1 MNSPLR
7 RDQPK
12 MAESNTTFFTPS
24 YQEEFGYKTAQKEQ
38 CIRTG
43 SSSGNRRNNP
53 HPPHVS
59 IHGGHTSWLSLAH
72 LSSYEDV
79 YYTNSFFPQAFMVWR
94 YPPLNQ
100 SVLDGNIDTSTPIPP
115 INLACPNTNIASTYQ
130 KDFKRPGKYTTTP

>member
-7 RDQPK
+7 RNQPK
-12 MAESNTTFFTPS
+12 MAKSNTTFFTPS
-24 YQEEFGYKTAQKEQ
+24 YQEEFGYKTAQREQ

-59 IHGGHTSWLSLAH
+59 IHGGPTSRLSLVH
-72 LSSYEDV
+72 LSSYEDI
-79 YYTNSFFPQAFMVWR
+79 YYANSFFPQAFMVWR
-94 YPPLNQ
+94 YPPNQ
-100 SVLDGNIDTSTPIPP
+100 KVPDSDIDTLAPIPP

-130 KDFKRPGKYTTTP
+130 KDFEKPGKRNTAP